1 MSLKYEGPAVDAGTM
16 DARSLAGAL
25 IGAADAIRSAH
36 TLLEMPGVPPKVEI
50 RVARP
55 GSFIVDLAVAGLAYR
70 DAMALLDSPEGTAAG
85 VLSGLVGLVIA
96 SVPVIST
103 MRNRKISQEVAAPD
117 NSGDIVITLEDGDI
131 LTVTSSS
138 LTLASNPAYRTALH
152 RMVQPLA
159 SEDGINQLTLTGGNQ
174 RGSVATA
181 DLGAFEVPPARVED
195 RIESSSE
202 AVLQVESVVF
212 TAGKQWRFSDG
223 SATFSALVE
232 DPNFTLAVEQG
243 LIRFAHNDLL
253 RVDLRTTQTRDA
265 AGKLRTERVVTRVR
279 QHILVPAPTSKE
291 VQLDL
296 FAPPEEPV
304 TDPE

>member
-1 MSLKYEGPAVDAGTM
+1 
-16 DARSLAGAL
+16 
-25 IGAADAIRSAH
+25 
-36 TLLEMPGVPPKVEI
+36 
-50 RVARP
+50 
-55 GSFIVDLAVAGLAYR
+55 
-70 DAMALLDSPEGTAAG
+70 
-85 VLSGLVGLVIA
+85 
-96 SVPVIST
+96 